1 MIIRMQ
7 QLLLPLLTLFVL
19 FVLTACGGGGGGT
32 AAPTTATGVLKDT
45 NVSGVTFAS
54 GAQSGITG
62 TDGSFTY
69 EVGQPVGFN
78 LGGVTLG
85 SATGKSVVTPIDLVT
100 GGSSTSTEVLN
111 LVRFLL
117 MLDTDGDPTNG
128 ITISP
133 AVQTVA
139 DTWSAVDFTTA
150 DLPTALATII
160 SDAATADGTSHTLPD
175 STAAQTHLESTL
187 LCVRAGGYAGTF
199 AGDDSGP
206 FGVLVD
212 ASTGL
217 LSGFAYSAFDGL
229 LALSGTTAV
238 SFDQSATFISGDV
251 SSGATFSGQFTGPNQ
266 IGGTWDL
273 SFTGES
279 GTFTGSRVGGAV
291 DATHRFTGSFTTNGG
306 SPVISYG
313 LFTFDV
319 DSSDNVTGVA
329 YTVYATDGTLGESAP
344 FTGTLTGSSLAAT
357 IMDGSVVD
365 ANITGTLNKTT
376 GTVNGT
382 WSDMDGNTGT
392 FSGTGCQLN

>member
-7 QLLLPLLTLFVL
+7 QFLLPLFTLFVL

-32 AAPTTATGVLKDT
+32 AATTTATGVLKDT

-54 GAQSGITG
+54 GAQSGTTG

-78 LGGVTLG
+78 LGNVTLG
-85 SATGKSVVTPIDLVT
+85 SATGKSVITPIDLVA
-100 GGSSTSTEVLN
+100 GGTSTSTEVLN

-117 MLDTDGDPTNG
+117 MLDTDGDPSNG

-150 DLPTALATII
+150 DLPTALASII
-160 SDAATADGTSHTLPD
+160 SDAATADGTSHALPD
-175 STAAQTHLESTL
+175 SATAQTHLESTL
-187 LCVRAGGYAGTF
+187 LCVRAGAYAGTF
-199 AGDDSGP
+199 TGDDSGP

-229 LALSGTTAV
+229 LSLSGTTAV

-251 SSGATFSGQFTGPNQ
+251 SSGATFSGQFTGPSQ
-266 IGGTWDL
+266 IAGTWDL

-279 GTFTGSRVGGAV
+279 GTFSGSRVGGAV
-291 DATHRFTGSFTTNGG
+291 DAEHRFTGSFTTTGG
-306 SPVISYG
+306 LVLSYG

-319 DSSDNVTGVA
+319 DSSDNVSGVA
-329 YTVYATDGTLGESAP
+329 YTVYATDGTVGESAP
-344 FTGTLTGSSLAAT
+344 FTGTLSGTTLSAQ

-365 ANITGTLNKTT
+365 ATITGTLNKTT

-382 WSDMDGNTGT
+382 WSDMDGNSGI